1 MYGFEIL
8 IIAGISVLV
17 VLVLVFG
24 FFILREVK
32 KSRHFFDD
40 LASRY
45 GGRRTRFPFG
55 MVLTLDQAGE
65 VKISALQ
72 GAIIYKTNIQLR
84 EDPGALITRSYPA
97 FRWLDPLN
105 YSPGRM
111 RMRFGAPIDEKY
123 AFRTRN
129 TGWIREIFTADLL
142 EKLHSE
148 GRVTRLEIR
157 HKKLRGAMLMIWFSD
172 EEQEKARQS
181 IEILNSIV
189 QRVVTSSLA
198 VKPK

>member
-1 MYGFEIL
+1 VARDGGDF
-8 IIAGISVLV
+8 LV
-17 VLVLVFG
+17 
-24 FFILREVK
+24 
-32 KSRHFFDD
+32 
-40 LASRY
+40 AQA
-45 GGRRTRFPFG
+45 
-55 MVLTLDQAGE
+55 TLDQAGE
-65 VKISALQ
+65 VEIYALH

-105 YSPGRM
+105 YSPGRT

-123 AFRTRN
+123 AFRAKN

-157 HKKLRGAMLMIWFSD
+157 HKKLRGAMLMIRFSD
-172 EEQEKARQS
+172 GEEEKAHQS
-181 IEILNSIV
+181 IEILNSVV

-198 VKPK
+198 AKPK